1 MDILTDSRKKVN
13 LFLVTLQTLY
23 EYGSS
28 PTRPVTILHT
38 KPLG

>member
-1 MDILTDSRKKVN
+1 MGILADSREKVN
-13 LFLVTLQTLY
+13 LFLVTLQTLH

-28 PTRPVTILHT
+28 PTSPVTILHA

>member
-1 MDILTDSRKKVN
+1 MDILTDTREKVN

-28 PTRPVTILHT
+28 RTSPVTILHA